1 MASSKECMWKKEM
14 EVMQPKSNI
23 IYLDN
28 AATTVVNNEVLEA
41 YVKAKTSYFA
51 NPSSI
56 HAEGQK
62 ANRLLDKAR
71 EQIINILN
79 TPNHEV
85 IFTSGATESI
95 NLAIKGYALKYQ
107 NRGKHIISTEIE
119 HPAVKE
125 SLEQLKDLFGFE
137 ITYLKVNEKGL
148 IDINE
153 LISAIKKETILVSIM
168 AVNNEVGVVEPIKEI
183 ADILKKYPSIIFHSD
198 VTQAIG
204 KIDLPYSDIDM
215 FSFSGHKIHGLNST
229 GALIKAK
236 NLDILPITSGGGQEN
251 NFRSGTNDLAG
262 AVSLAKAIRLSFDKM
277 KLNYQNIKV
286 LHDKLENY
294 ILDNKDLYR
303 LNSDT
308 NPYIVNFSTLT
319 KKASVIVEGLSNHN
333 IMVSSTSACHAH
345 KEPISEVVLAMTNN
359 MSLAKNTIR
368 VSFDENNN
376 IEEVDTLINVL
387 DQLIK
392 EVK

>member
-1 MASSKECMWKKEM
+1 
-14 EVMQPKSNI
+14 MQPKSNI

-28 AATTVVNNEVLEA
+28 AATTAVNNEVLEA

-62 ANRLLDKAR
+62 ANRLLEKAR
-71 EQIINILN
+71 EQILNILN

-125 SLEQLKDLFGFE
+125 SLEQLKDLFNFE

-153 LISAIKKETILVSIM
+153 LSHSIRKDTILVSIM
-168 AVNNEVGVVEPIKEI
+168 AINNETGVIEPIKE
-183 ADILKKYPSIIFHSD
+183 ACDILKKYPSIAFHSD

-204 KIDLPYSDIDM
+204 KINLPYSDIDM

-229 GALIKAK
+229 GALIKRK
-236 NLDILPITSGGGQEN
+236 NLDILPIASGGGQEN
-251 NFRSGTNDLAG
+251 NLRSGTNDVAG

-277 KLNYQNIKV
+277 DANYKNIKV
-286 LHDKLENY
+286 LRDKLEKY
-294 ILDNKDLYR
+294 ILENKDLYH
-303 LNSDT
+303 LNSGD
-308 NPYIVNFSTLT
+308 NPYIVNFSTLS
-319 KKASVIVEGLSNHN
+319 KKASVIVEGLSNNN

-345 KEPISEVVLAMTNN
+345 KEPISEVVLAMSND

-368 VSFDENNN
+368 VSFDENNTV
-376 IEEVDTLINVL
+376 EDVDTLINVL

>member
-1 MASSKECMWKKEM
+1 
-14 EVMQPKSNI
+14 MQPKSNI

-107 NRGKHIISTEIE
+107 NRGKHIISTKIE

-286 LHDKLENY
+286 LHDKLEKY

-368 VSFDENNN
+368 VSFDENNT

>member
-1 MASSKECMWKKEM
+1 
-14 EVMQPKSNI
+14 MQPKSNI

-198 VTQAIG
+198 VTQAFG

-286 LHDKLENY
+286 LHDKLEKY

-368 VSFDENNN
+368 VSFDENNT
-376 IEEVDTLINVL
+376 IEEVDTLIDVL

>member
-1 MASSKECMWKKEM
+1 M

-148 IDINE
+148 IDIND

-183 ADILKKYPSIIFHSD
+183 ADILEKYPSIIFHSD

-229 GALIKAK
+229 GALIKVK

-277 KLNYQNIKV
+277 KLNYQNIKI
-286 LHDKLENY
+286 LHDKLEKY
-294 ILDNKDLYR
+294 ILDNKDLYH

-376 IEEVDTLINVL
+376 VEEVDTLINVL

>member
-1 MASSKECMWKKEM
+1 MASSKECMWKKEA
-14 EVMQPKSNI
+14 ELMQPKSNI

-28 AATTVVNNEVLEA
+28 AATTAVNNEVLEA

-62 ANRLLDKAR
+62 ANRLLEKAR
-71 EQIINILN
+71 EQILNILN

-125 SLEQLKDLFGFE
+125 SLEQLKDLFNFE

-153 LISAIKKETILVSIM
+153 LSHSIRKDTILVSIM
-168 AVNNEVGVVEPIKEI
+168 AINNETGVIEPIKE
-183 ADILKKYPSIIFHSD
+183 ACDILKKYPSIAFHSD

-204 KIDLPYSDIDM
+204 KINLPYSDIDM

-229 GALIKAK
+229 GALIKRK
-236 NLDILPITSGGGQEN
+236 NLDILPIASGGGQEN
-251 NFRSGTNDLAG
+251 NLRSGTNDVAG

-277 KLNYQNIKV
+277 DANYKNIKV
-286 LHDKLENY
+286 LRDKLEKY
-294 ILDNKDLYR
+294 ILENKDLYH
-303 LNSDT
+303 LNSGD
-308 NPYIVNFSTLT
+308 NPYIVNFSTLS
-319 KKASVIVEGLSNHN
+319 KKASVIVEGLSNNN

-345 KEPISEVVLAMTNN
+345 KEPISEVVLAMSND

-368 VSFDENNN
+368 VSFDENNTV
-376 IEEVDTLINVL
+376 EDVDTLINVL

>member
-1 MASSKECMWKKEM
+1 
-14 EVMQPKSNI
+14 MQPKSNI

-28 AATTVVNNEVLEA
+28 AATTTVNNEVLEA

-62 ANRLLDKAR
+62 ANRLLNKAR

-125 SLEQLKDLFGFE
+125 SLDQLKDLFGFE

-286 LHDKLENY
+286 LHNKLEKY
-294 ILDNKDLYR
+294 ILDNKDLYH

-368 VSFDENNN
+368 VSFDENNT
-376 IEEVDTLINVL
+376 IEDVDTLINVL

>member
-107 NRGKHIISTEIE
+107 NRGKHIISTKIE

-286 LHDKLENY
+286 LHDKLEKY

-368 VSFDENNN
+368 VSFDENNT

>member
-1 MASSKECMWKKEM
+1 
-14 EVMQPKSNI
+14 MQPKSNI

-62 ANRLLDKAR
+62 ANRLLNKAR

-168 AVNNEVGVVEPIKEI
+168 AVNNEVGVVEPIKEV

-251 NFRSGTNDLAG
+251 YFRSGTNDVGG
-262 AVSLAKAIRLSFDKM
+262 AVSLAKAIRLSFDKK

-286 LHDKLENY
+286 LHDKLEKY
-294 ILDNKDLYR
+294 ILDNKDLYH

-319 KKASVIVEGLSNHN
+319 KKASVIVEGLSNNN

-345 KEPISEVVLAMTNN
+345 KEPISEVVLAMSND

-368 VSFDENNN
+368 VSFDENNT

>member
-1 MASSKECMWKKEM
+1 M

-198 VTQAIG
+198 VTQAFG

-286 LHDKLENY
+286 LHDKLEKY

-368 VSFDENNN
+368 VSFDENNT
-376 IEEVDTLINVL
+376 IEEVDTLIDVL

>member
-1 MASSKECMWKKEM
+1 MPQDYKL
-14 EVMQPKSNI
+14 

-28 AATTVVNNEVLEA
+28 AATTAVNEEVLEA

-56 HAEGQK
+56 HASGQQ

-71 EQIINILN
+71 SQIISLLN

-125 SLEQLKDLFGFE
+125 SLEQLKTLFGFD
-137 ITYLKVNEKGL
+137 ITYLKVDEKGL
-148 IDINE
+148 INVKDLESSIR
-153 LISAIKKETILVSIM
+153 KDTILVSVM
-168 AVNNEVGVVEPIKEI
+168 AINNEVGVIEPIKEI
-183 ADILKKYPSIIFHSD
+183 ADILVKYPSIIFHSD

-204 KIDLPYSDIDM
+204 KIDLPYTDIDM

-229 GALIKAK
+229 GVLIKRN
-236 NLDILPITSGGGQEN
+236 NLDILPINSGGGQEN
-251 NFRSGTNDLAG
+251 NFRSGTNDVAG
-262 AVSLAKAIRLSFDKM
+262 AVSLAKALRLSLDKM
-277 KLNYQNIKV
+277 KTNYQNIKV
-286 LHDKLENY
+286 LHDKLEKY
-294 ILDNKDLYR
+294 ILENKDLYH
-303 LNSDT
+303 LNSGI
-308 NPYIVNFSTLT
+308 NPYIVNFSTIT

-345 KEPISEVVLAMTNN
+345 KEHISEVVLAMSNN
-359 MSLAKNTIR
+359 MPLAKNTIR
-368 VSFDENNN
+368 ISFDENNTL
-376 IEEVDTLINVL
+376 EEIDTLINVL

>member
-1 MASSKECMWKKEM
+1 MLMKEQGQMP
-14 EVMQPKSNI
+14 QRSNL

-28 AATTVVNNEVLEA
+28 AATTACNNEVLEA

-56 HAEGQK
+56 HAEGQQ

-71 EQIINILN
+71 ESILSILN
-79 TPNHEV
+79 CKNHEV

-125 SLEQLKDLFGFE
+125 SLIQLKELFNFD
-137 ITYLKVNEKGL
+137 ITFLKVDSKGI
-148 IDINE
+148 IDLNE
-153 LISAIKKETILVSIM
+153 LKNAIRKDTILVSVM
-168 AVNNEVGVVEPIKEI
+168 AVNNEVGAIEPIREI
-183 ADILKKYPSIIFHSD
+183 TSLLKNYPSIAFHSD
-198 VTQAIG
+198 ITQAIG
-204 KIDLPYSDIDM
+204 KIDLPLYDIDM

-229 GALIKAK
+229 GALIKKK

-251 NFRSGTNDLAG
+251 NFRSGTNDVAG
-262 AVSLAKAIRLSFDKM
+262 AVSLAKALRLTFEKM
-277 KLNYQNIKV
+277 KENYKNIKV
-286 LHDKLENY
+286 LHDKLEAY
-294 ILDNKDLYR
+294 ILSKPDLYY
-303 LNSDT
+303 LNSGL
-308 NPYIVNFSTLT
+308 NPYIVNFSALT
-319 KKASVIVEGLSNHN
+319 KKASVIVEGLSNNN

-345 KEPISEVVLAMTNN
+345 KEPISEVVLAMSNDMN
-359 MSLAKNTIR
+359 LAKNTIR
-368 VSFDENNN
+368 VSFDENNK
-376 IEEVDTLINVL
+376 ISDVDTLVNVL
-387 DQLIK
+387 ESLIK